1 LKKTLTFLAVS
12 SAVLV
17 IGGCG
22 GGASESGSTEIAA
35 QYRGAF
41 QMTNVTTQC
50 EVVSIGYNSSLGI
63 PVQVRTRGYDELI
76 FGSDNTGYR
85 ICGDTVWVGKF
96 AGAMTENSGSTAGQ
110 GSVNFTL
117 YDRSGKVTGQTGAV
131 TGSIFGKGGPVV
143 VNLSMKN
150 AANTDVDTTLSI
162 GGVNVAYRNSITGS
176 YSTLAG
182 VYNGKAAGTTML
194 ITSGGSLSGKLAQG
208 AFTGSI
214 TAFHADTQVH
224 DIAVT
229 VTMANGATQN
239 MTGVIGPYGSLPGE
253 FDGNGVSVLPNG
265 DSHPGVLIAIA
276 GGGVAYA
283 DVFAQK

>member
-1 LKKTLTFLAVS
+1 MLLAVT
-12 SAVLV
+12 SAAVATS
-17 IGGCG
+17 GCG
-22 GGASESGSTEIAA
+22 GGASESGLAEMPA

-41 QMTNVTTQC
+41 QMTNVTNQC
-50 EVVSIGYNSSLGI
+50 EFVSIGYNPSLGI
-63 PVQVRTRGYDELI
+63 PVQVRTQGYDELV

-85 ICGDTVWVGKF
+85 ICGEAVWVGKF
-96 AGAMTENSGSTAGQ
+96 AGSMTENSGSSAGS

-117 YDRSGKVTGQTGAV
+117 YDRLGKVTGQTGSI
-131 TGSIFGKGGPVV
+131 TGSIFGTGGPVV

-150 AANTDVDTTLSI
+150 AANLEVDTTLSI

-182 VYNGKAAGTTML
+182 VYNGKAAGTSMT
-194 ITSGGSLSGKLAQG
+194 ITGAGSISGKLVQG
-208 AFTGSI
+208 TFTGSV

-229 VTMANGATQN
+229 VTTASGVTQN

-253 FDGNGVSVLPNG
+253 VDGNGVALLPNG
-265 DSHPGVLIAIA
+265 SDHPGVLIAIA
-276 GGGVAYA
+276 GGGAAYA